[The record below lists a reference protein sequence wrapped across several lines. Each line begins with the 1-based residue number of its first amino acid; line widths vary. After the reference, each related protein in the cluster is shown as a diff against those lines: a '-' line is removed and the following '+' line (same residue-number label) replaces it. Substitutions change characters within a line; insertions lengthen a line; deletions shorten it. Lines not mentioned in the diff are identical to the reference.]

1 MNIGRRIGRLC
12 KQKAVIIPDAGD
24 EQAAGTEA
32 GNHAADRRGEV
43 LGRQHMRQGVVHGD
57 HDVKLFGKAGLQAA
71 EIGPLKTERHA
82 VLPGTLSGLEE
93 LGLADVRAG
102 HVIAE
107 GGQADGLGTDAA
119 GTVEDPRGAVKA
131 VLPKKAVQNGGLL
144 AGTRLP
150 VGKEAVILPCQAVI
164 KALYNVHQ
172 SPKKA
177 KTSSQY
183 GIRTSESAM

>member
-1 MNIGRRIGRLC
+1 MKPVGVVNQILDQAVGVARPGPGLEADALALFRRMNIGRRIGRLC

-57 HDVKLFGKAGLQAA
+57 HDVKLFGKAGFQTAK
-71 EIGPLKTERHA
+71 IGPLKAETHA
-82 VLPGTLSGLEE
+82 VLPGTLPGLEE

-107 GGQADGLGTDAA
+107 GGQADGLGADAA
-119 GTVEDPRGAVKA
+119 GTVEDP
-131 VLPKKAVQNGGLL
+131 
-144 AGTRLP
+144 
-150 VGKEAVILPCQAVI
+150 
-164 KALYNVHQ
+164 
-172 SPKKA
+172 
-177 KTSSQY
+177 
-183 GIRTSESAM
+183 